1 MNLEHV
7 IHDASRSFVP
17 MLRLA
22 GSAMLA
28 LALLAGTALGQ
39 TLRSET
45 TWGGQNADIAHGVAV
60 AADGSSYVVGISDS
74 FTFDEFGQFRAA
86 ISLVKFAP
94 DGSLAWQRLW
104 TGTTFHGGLTGLGG
118 PAIAL
123 SPDQGSVYVS
133 GLTTT
138 NGNDAVLL
146 KFGADGTLLW
156 QRTWGGG
163 SAEEGNGVAT
173 DALGAVYM
181 VGTTTSFGA
190 SSASLFVT
198 KFSAAGDLVWQKIWD
213 GASGFAAAV
222 APDGHVYAAGSIS
235 RPGSLGSNFDVLAL
249 KIDGAGGLVWSRTYS
264 AGEQVDARG
273 GMAVG
278 ADGSPV
284 IAGAVQARKGGIVGI
299 AAWFAKLDPTGA
311 LVFDGEW
318 GSREGSEAAG
328 VALAPDGVI
337 HVAGQAS
344 QGAGTE
350 GAFAFRVD
358 ARGRGIDAVTWGG
371 SGFESGHGVGVATD
385 GTIVLAATTSAG
397 PPYSL
402 LDASKRVSGVKG
414 VVAAVAG
421 NLAVPAGTVLDPGA
435 GVIVPDGR
443 TAFAG
448 NFDTALVRFTR
459 P

>member
-1 MNLEHV
+1 MAFEDA
-7 IHDASRSFVP
+7 IRDASRSFVP
-17 MLRLA
+17 TLRLA
-22 GSAMLA
+22 GSAVLA
-28 LALLAGTALGQ
+28 LALSAGAALGQ
-39 TLRSET
+39 TLKSET

-74 FTFDEFGQFRAA
+74 FTFNEFGGFSAA

-94 DGSLAWQRLW
+94 NGSLDWQRLW
-104 TGTTFHGGLTGLGG
+104 TGGTFHGGLTGLGG

-133 GLTTT
+133 GLTTS

-146 KFGADGTLLW
+146 KFAADGTLQW
-156 QRTWGGG
+156 QRTWGGS
-163 SAEEGNGVAT
+163 SAEEANGVAT

-198 KFSAAGDLVWQKIWD
+198 KFNPAGTLLWQKIWD
-213 GASGFAAAV
+213 GASGFAAGV

-235 RPGSLGSNFDVLAL
+235 RPDSLGNFDVLAL
-249 KIDGAGGLVWSRTYS
+249 KITSAGGLVWSRTYS
-264 AGEQVDARG
+264 SGEQVDARG
-273 GMAVG
+273 GLTVAP
-278 ADGSPV
+278 DGSPI
-284 IAGAVQARKGGIVGI
+284 IAGALQTRKSGSVGI
-299 AAWFAKLDPTGA
+299 AAWLAKLDPNGA
-311 LVFDGEW
+311 LLFDGEW
-318 GSREGSEAAG
+318 GGREGSEAAG
-328 VALAPDGVI
+328 VALGPDGVL
-337 HVAGQAS
+337 HVAGQVS
-344 QGAGTE
+344 QSADTQ

-358 ARGRGIDAVTWGG
+358 ARGRGLDAVTWGG
-371 SGFESGHGVGVATD
+371 SGFESGRGIGIATD

-397 PPYSL
+397 PPYAL

-414 VVAAVAG
+414 TVAPIAG
-421 NLAVPAGTVLDPGA
+421 GLADPAGVVQDPGA
-435 GVIVPDGR
+435 AVVVPDGR

-448 NFDTALVRFTR
+448 AEDTALVRFTR

>member
-1 MNLEHV
+1 MAFEDASR
-7 IHDASRSFVP
+7 DASRSSAP

-22 GSAMLA
+22 GSAFLA
-28 LALLAGTALGQ
+28 LALSAGAALGQ
-39 TLRSET
+39 TLKSET
-45 TWGGQNADIAHGVAV
+45 TWGGQNSDIAHGVVV
-60 AADGSSYVVGISDS
+60 AADGSSYVVGLSDS

-94 DGSLAWQRLW
+94 NGSLAWQKLW
-104 TGTTFHGGLTGLGG
+104 TGTTFHGGLSGLGG

-198 KFSAAGDLVWQKIWD
+198 KFSPAGALVWQKIFD
-213 GASGFAAAV
+213 GASGFAAGV

-235 RPGSLGSNFDVLAL
+235 RPNSLGNFDVLAL
-249 KIDGAGGLVWSRTYS
+249 KITSAGGLVWSRTYS
-264 AGEQVDARG
+264 SGEQVDARG
-273 GMAVG
+273 GMTVAP
-278 ADGSPV
+278 DGSPI
-284 IAGAVQARKGGIVGI
+284 IAGALQARKGGIVGI
-299 AAWFAKLDPTGA
+299 AAWVAKLDPNGA

-318 GSREGSEAAG
+318 GGREGSEAAG
-328 VALAPDGVI
+328 VALGPDGI
-337 HVAGQAS
+337 LHVAGQVS
-344 QGAGTE
+344 QSADTQ

-358 ARGRGIDAVTWGG
+358 ARGRGMDAVTWGG
-371 SGFESGHGVGVATD
+371 SGFESGHGVAVAAD

-397 PPYSL
+397 PPYTL
-402 LDASKRVSGVKG
+402 LDASRRVSGVKG
-414 VVAAVAG
+414 TVAAVAG
-421 NLAVPAGTVLDPGA
+421 NLADPAGVVLDPGA
-435 GVIVPDGR
+435 AVITPDGR

-448 NFDTALVRFTR
+448 AFDTALVRFTR